1 VIHFL
6 KLIFNISVFLL
17 ILLSLFPGSI
27 IGLLLYENV
36 TYDPTSTQNFLF
48 ISLNHFITY
57 FYVGLLGFFLYA
69 KSKNLKKILYFLT
82 FLSVI
87 LEISHALIPNRA
99 FEINDLVSNILGVLV
114 AYWVLKIYLLFK
126 KL

>member
-1 VIHFL
+1 MIQFL

-69 KSKNLKKILYFLT
+69 KNKNLKKILYFLT

>member
-1 VIHFL
+1 MIQFL

-57 FYVGLLGFFLYA
+57 FYVGLLGFFLLA
-69 KSKNLKKILYFLT
+69 KSKNLKKILYFLF
-82 FLSVI
+82 FLSLI
-87 LEISHALIPNRA
+87 LEISHAIIPNRA

>member
-1 VIHFL
+1 VIQFL

-69 KSKNLKKILYFLT
+69 KNKNLKKILYFLT

>member
-1 VIHFL
+1 MIQFL

-87 LEISHALIPNRA
+87 LEILHFIVPNRS
-99 FEINDLVSNILGVLV
+99 FQIGDLVGNILGVVV
-114 AYWVLKIYLLFK
+114 AYLVIKIYLFITEL
-126 KL
+126 

>member
-1 VIHFL
+1 MIQFL

-27 IGLLLYENV
+27 IGLLLYDNV

-69 KSKNLKKILYFLT
+69 KNKNLKKILYFLT